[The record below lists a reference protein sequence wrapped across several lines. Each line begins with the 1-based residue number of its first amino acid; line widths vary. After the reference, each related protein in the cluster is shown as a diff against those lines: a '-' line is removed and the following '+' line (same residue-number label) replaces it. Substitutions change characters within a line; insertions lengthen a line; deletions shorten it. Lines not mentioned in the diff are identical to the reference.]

1 MKARD
6 DFFAANFA
14 LRLVLFIR
22 LEKKIDD
29 LKEDDEGKSRNQKL
43 PEWVGEFPNDPANVE
58 AKAGGIAMDC
68 ANVQDAT
75 CE

>member
-1 MKARD
+1 M
-6 DFFAANFA
+6 
-14 LRLVLFIR
+14 R
-22 LEKKIDD
+22 LEKQVDNIK
-29 LKEDDEGKSRNQKL
+29 KSDEGKSRNQEF
-43 PEWVGEFPNDPANVE
+43 PEWIGELPDDPASIE